1 MSRANYR
8 RTGRLQSRPSL
19 LAAFAVFAATLGAA
33 GSESLLL
40 LGARSEGS
48 RRVIMQDEWALS
60 LADILGFDAALGEHD
75 GGPEAFG
82 LLCPDQLER
91 VTDSGGRRVGARS
104 PLDVPVDLSAPRRPG
119 EGVRVVVNI
128 PAPALYRLSVE
139 GAGAQRWSV
148 DGRTLDHLDPAALGV
163 AHASLLVPLRSG
175 PHELTAQLGRGARV
189 DRAELNAY
197 RALCL
202 APAEGWRG
210 GQPLR
215 DGDRARTLVQ
225 AMGVEN
231 RLPAAGAAIEIE
243 GERFESASAWGARSG
258 RRLEDPASADGWAV
272 AAGSPAEFTYRIR
285 LNEPGVFSIEARVK
299 GDAPQVWSIDGRY
312 RIVLH
317 PQGRAGGLTWN
328 FVAALP
334 LAAGIHAIRT
344 LVART
349 AGIDVIRL
357 VPRRASDSDYMT
369 LAESLGLSVGAPG
382 RLVTRS
388 RADADLSHPAFLHA
402 VGEGA
407 GANRLVRGVAAR
419 RPDAPLPPGADNR
432 PLGPMPLPP
441 VIPSE
446 I

>member
-1 MSRANYR
+1 MR
-8 RTGRLQSRPSL
+8 L
-19 LAAFAVFAATLGAA
+19 LAAFVVFTATLGAA
-33 GSESLLL
+33 GSESLVL

-48 RRVIMQDEWALS
+48 RRVITHDEWALS
-60 LADILGFDAALGEHD
+60 LAEALGFGAALGERG

-82 LLCPDQLER
+82 LLCPDRMER
-91 VTDSGGRRVGARS
+91 VTASGGRRVGARS
-104 PLDVPVDLSAPRRPG
+104 PLDVRVDLSAPRQPG
-119 EGVRVVVNI
+119 EALRVVVNV
-128 PAPALYRLSVE
+128 PASALYRLSVE

-148 DGRTLDHLDPAALGV
+148 DGRPLDHLDPAALGV
-163 AHASLLVPLRSG
+163 AHASALVPLRRG
-175 PHELTAQLGRGARV
+175 PHELTAYLGRGARV

-202 APAEGWRG
+202 APAEGWRS

-215 DGDRARTLVQ
+215 DGERARTLVQ
-225 AMGVEN
+225 AMGLEH

-243 GERFESASAWGARSG
+243 GERFESASAWGARSSG
-258 RRLEDPASADGWAV
+258 RLEDPASADGWAV
-272 AAGSPAEFTYRIR
+272 AAGSPAEFTYRLR
-285 LNEPGVFSIEARVK
+285 LNEPGVFSIEARVR

-317 PQGRAGGLTWN
+317 PQGRAGAFTWN
-328 FVAALP
+328 FLATLP
-334 LAAGIHAIRT
+334 LAAGTHAIRS

-357 VPRRASDSDYMT
+357 VPRRASDSDYVT
-369 LAESLGLSVGAPG
+369 LVETLGLAVSAPG
-382 RLVTRS
+382 RLVTRA
-388 RADADLSHPAFLHA
+388 RADADLSHPVFLHG
-402 VGEGA
+402 VSEGA
-407 GANRLVRGVAAR
+407 GANRLVRGVKTR

-441 VIPSE
+441 VAPSE